1 MAFNKKSS
9 PGAICLA
16 CIAVCLMGGEF
27 SGAAADAR
35 LNITNKHS
43 YMEVHFVTPIES
55 TRKYYLQYS
64 NSLPCSAC
72 IGNLAATNWSNLY
85 TGYSFPFTEQHYF
98 IPDSVTNKS
107 RFYRLLITP

>member
-1 MAFNKKSS
+1 MALNKKSS

-16 CIAVCLMGGEF
+16 SIAVCLMGGEF
-27 SGAAADAR
+27 SSTAADAR

-43 YMEVHFVTPIES
+43 YMEIHFVTPIES

-64 NSLPCSAC
+64 NALPCSAC
-72 IGNLAATNWSNLY
+72 FSNLAATNWSNLY
-85 TGYSFPFTEQHYF
+85 TGYSFPFEQHYF